1 MGVDADAGV
10 GVGSDFEGRDCVGVV
25 LVLTLHSTPLHIYR
39 LTGSHVV
46 ICAGV
51 SFAT

>member
-10 GVGSDFEGRDCVGVV
+10 GVGSDFGVV